1 MFDDHA
7 LGGKPL
13 FSHPKAIANP
23 TLKHHTMNCGRFKL
37 LSLLVVLPILSFGQ
51 LPEALEGRLK
61 RLESTDAKVTL
72 LLMTADSVLDYDL
85 DLAYAVG
92 LQALSLAATP
102 ENMAQSHVMM
112 ARIHTQKVQYDSSL
126 QYLLAAE
133 QIFIQEGL
141 DRELAKTYQEYQ
153 EVHTN
158 QKEYKSALEY
168 IFKASEIYQELDD
181 KYSLASAYN
190 DIAWIQQRQEEYETA
205 LEYGDKALKL
215 LDGESADELKG
226 TIHFTRGS
234 AYVSASSYDLA
245 LLELTTAMDYLQ
257 QAKASPLTLS
267 RVINSRGNAY
277 KLMGNHEAAILDYQS
292 NLALCEELN
301 HKRGIMV
308 SHANL
313 GHTHL
318 LNKDYNAA
326 LPFLLFAKDAME
338 STNDKANLWEQY
350 MHLSNTY
357 EAIGDFE
364 RALEFERKLAAENE
378 EYYEDKID
386 QLELET
392 QTKFETGQRQA
403 TIVLQEQTIK
413 QQRQRQLLILGLA
426 ILLGAVLLL
435 VYNNY
440 RNKKRLSAELQ
451 VKNQEKELLLKEIHH
466 RVKNNLQTISSL
478 LNLQSAQ
485 IKDKEIQG
493 AVVESKNRVRS
504 MALIHQKLY
513 QGENLAAIEMKE
525 YLQMLAE
532 NMIKSFGR
540 HRDLELL
547 IEMPEVEVDVDTAIP
562 IGLITNE
569 LLTNTLK
576 YAFPGGQSGMVQLS
590 LTHDHQEDQMCLI
603 LSDNGVGV
611 SSMSDEPD
619 ERRTNFGSQLVKL
632 LTTQLDGKMI
642 VNTENGFETIIN
654 FKKFKVY
661 SPSHSEASV

>member
-1 MFDDHA
+1 
-7 LGGKPL
+7 
-13 FSHPKAIANP
+13 
-23 TLKHHTMNCGRFKL
+23 MNCGRFFL
-37 LSLLVVLPILSFGQ
+37 LSLLVVLPFFSFSQ
-51 LPEALEGRLK
+51 LPEALEGKLK
-61 RLESTDAKVTL
+61 KLESTDAKVTL
-72 LLMTADSVLDYDL
+72 LLMVTDSLLDYDIA
-85 DLAYAVG
+85 LAYTVG
-92 LQALSLAATP
+92 RQALKLADTP
-102 ENMAQSHVMM
+102 TALAKCQVMM
-112 ARIHTQKVQYDSSL
+112 ASIHTQKVQYDSSL

-133 QIFIQEGL
+133 QIFRQEGL
-141 DRELAKTYQEYQ
+141 ESELARTYQEYQ

-158 QKEYKSALEY
+158 QKEYKLALEY
-168 IFKASEIYQELDD
+168 IFKASEIYQELGD

-190 DIAWIQQRQEEYETA
+190 DIAWVQQRQEEYETA
-205 LEYGDKALKL
+205 LEYGDKALEL
-215 LDGESADELKG
+215 LEGESADELKG

-234 AYVSASSYDLA
+234 AYVASYSFDLA

-257 QAKASPLTLS
+257 KAEVSPLTLS
-267 RVINSRGNAY
+267 RVINARGNAY
-277 KLMGNHEAAILDYQS
+277 KLMGKHEAAIQDYQS

-313 GHTHL
+313 GHAYL
-318 LNKDYNAA
+318 LNKNYEAA
-326 LPFLLFAKDAME
+326 IPYLLFAKDAME

-357 EAIGDFE
+357 EALGKYE
-364 RALEFERKLAAENE
+364 QALRYERKLAEENE

-403 TIVLQEQTIK
+403 TIVLQKQTI
-413 QQRQRQLLILGLA
+413 QQQKQRQLLMLGLA
-426 ILLGAVLLL
+426 VLLGAILLL

-440 RNKKRLSAELQ
+440 RSKKRLSAELK

-485 IKDKEIQG
+485 IKDKEIQD
-493 AVVESKNRVRS
+493 AVIESKNRVRS

-525 YLQMLAE
+525 YLRMLSE

-547 IEMPEVEVDVDTAIP
+547 VEMPAVDVDVDTAIP

-576 YAFPGGQSGMVQLS
+576 YAFPGGQSGLIQVS
-590 LTHDHQEDQMCLI
+590 LLHNPQENQMCLR
-603 LSDNGVGV
+603 LSDNGVGM
-611 SSMSDEPD
+611 SSMHGEPD
-619 ERRTNFGSQLVKL
+619 ERRTNFGSQLVQL
-632 LTTQLDGKMI
+632 LTTQLEGKLT
-642 VNTENGFETIIN
+642 VNTENGFDTIIN

-661 SPSHSEASV
+661 SPSHSGASV

>member
-1 MFDDHA
+1 M
-7 LGGKPL
+7 
-13 FSHPKAIANP
+13 S
-23 TLKHHTMNCGRFKL
+23 CGRSLL
-37 LSLLVVLPILSFGQ
+37 LSILVVLPFFSFGQ
-51 LPEALEGRLK
+51 LPEALEGKLK
-61 RLESTDAKVTL
+61 RLESTDAKVSL
-72 LLMTADSVLDYDL
+72 LLTAADSILDYDI
-85 DLAYAVG
+85 DLAYAIG
-92 LQALSLAATP
+92 RQALNVADTP
-102 ENMAQSHVMM
+102 PTMAKCQVVMASVH
-112 ARIHTQKVQYDSSL
+112 ARKVQYDSSL

-133 QIFIQEGL
+133 QIFKQEGFES
-141 DRELAKTYQEYQ
+141 ELAKTYQVYQ

-158 QKEYKSALEY
+158 QKEYKLALEY
-168 IFKASEIYQELDD
+168 IFKASEIYQKLDD
-181 KYSLASAYN
+181 KYNLASAYN
-190 DIAWIQQRQEEYETA
+190 DIAWVQQRQEEYETA
-205 LEYGDKALKL
+205 LEYGDKALEL
-215 LDGESADELKG
+215 LKGESADELKG

-234 AYVSASSYDLA
+234 AYVSASSFDLA
-245 LLELTTAMDYLQ
+245 LLELTKAMDYLQ
-257 QAKASPLTLS
+257 KAEASPLSLS

-277 KLMGNHEAAILDYQS
+277 KLMGNHEAAIQDYQS
-292 NLALCEELN
+292 NLALCEELD

-318 LNKDYNAA
+318 LNKNYNAA
-326 LPFLLFAKDAME
+326 LPYLLFAKEAME

-357 EAIGDFE
+357 EALGDYE
-364 RALEFERKLAAENE
+364 NALLYERKLATENE

-403 TIVLQEQTIK
+403 TIVLQEQTIQ

-426 ILLGAVLLL
+426 VLLGAVLLL

-440 RNKKRLSAELQ
+440 RNKKRLSAELE
-451 VKNQEKELLLKEIHH
+451 VKNREKELLLKEIHH

-493 AVVESKNRVRS
+493 AVIESKNRVRS

-525 YLQMLAE
+525 YLRMLSE

-547 IEMPEVEVDVDTAIP
+547 VEMPEVEVDVDTAIP

-576 YAFPGGQSGMVQLS
+576 YAFPGGQPGLIQVS
-590 LTHDHQEDQMCLI
+590 LVHDPKADQMCLK
-603 LSDNGVGV
+603 LSDNGVGIK
-611 SSMSDEPD
+611 SMNGETD

-661 SPSHSEASV
+661 SPSHSEASVQEYV

>member
-1 MFDDHA
+1 MNRGRLLLFV
-7 LGGKPL
+7 LLIVFTLPL
-13 FSHPKAIANP
+13 SSQQDLSLIQRVKQLETPAEKVNW
-23 TLKHHTMNCGRFKL
+23 L
-37 LSLLVVLPILSFGQ
+37 LSQ
-51 LPEALEGRLK
+51 
-61 RLESTDAKVTL
+61 
-72 LLMTADSVLDYDL
+72 ADSIVKYDL
-85 DLAYAVG
+85 ELAYQFGIYAMKIAEEG
-92 LQALSLAATP
+92 NEDLPLAKSHLA
-102 ENMAQSHVMM
+102 MAKLHV
-112 ARIHTQKVQYDSSL
+112 QKVQYDSSL

-133 QIFIQEGL
+133 QVFTAEDLQI
-141 DRELAKTYQEYQ
+141 ELAQTYLVYQ
-153 EVHTN
+153 EVHAN
-158 QKEYKSALEY
+158 QKEYKTGMEY
-168 IFKASEIYQELDD
+168 CFKAAKVYQDLGDNLG
-181 KYSLASAYN
+181 LATTYN
-190 DIAWIQQRQEEYETA
+190 EIAWIQTRQEEYEEA
-205 LEYGDKALKL
+205 LEYGDKGLQLIAEE
-215 LDGESADELKG
+215 DADELKG
-226 TIHFTRGS
+226 TLHFTRGS
-234 AYVSASSYDLA
+234 AYVSSSSYDLA
-245 LLELTTAMDYLQ
+245 LLELTKALDYLQ
-257 QAKASPLTLS
+257 RAKAPPITLS

-277 KLMGNHEAAILDYQS
+277 KLMGNHEAAIQDYQN
-292 NLALCEELN
+292 NLALCEELE

-313 GHTHL
+313 GHAHL
-318 LNKDYNAA
+318 LNKNYNAA
-326 LPFLLFAKDAME
+326 LPYLLFAKDAME

-357 EAIGDFE
+357 EAIGDYE
-364 RALEFERKLAAENE
+364 NALAYERKLATENE

-392 QTKFETGQRQA
+392 QIKFETGQRQA
-403 TIVLQEQTIK
+403 IIALQGQTIR
-413 QQRQRQLLILGLA
+413 QQRQRQLLIIGLA
-426 ILLGAVLLL
+426 VLLGAVLLL

-440 RNKKRLSAELQ
+440 RNKKRLSSELEI
-451 VKNQEKELLLKEIHH
+451 KNREKELLLKEIHH

-485 IKDKEIQG
+485 IKDKEVQG

-525 YLQMLAE
+525 YLQMLSE

-547 IEMPEVEVDVDTAIP
+547 VEMPKVEIDVDTAIP

-576 YAFPGGQSGMVQLS
+576 YAFPGGQPGLIQVS
-590 LTHDHQEDQMCLI
+590 LIHDPTENQMCLR
-603 LSDNGVGV
+603 LSDNGVGMK
-611 SSMSDEPD
+611 SMNGEAD

-632 LTTQLDGKMI
+632 LTTQLDGKMK

>member
-1 MFDDHA
+1 M
-7 LGGKPL
+7 
-13 FSHPKAIANP
+13 S
-23 TLKHHTMNCGRFKL
+23 CGRFL
-37 LSLLVVLPILSFGQ
+37 LLPILAVLPFFSFGQ
-51 LPEALEGRLK
+51 LSEALEGKLK
-61 RLESTDAKVTL
+61 KLESTDAKVSL
-72 LLMTADSVLDYDL
+72 LLSAADSILDYDI
-85 DLAYAVG
+85 DLAFAVG
-92 LQALSLAATP
+92 RQALKLADTP
-102 ENMAQSHVMM
+102 TTMAKSQVMM

-133 QIFIQEGL
+133 QIFKEEGL
-141 DRELAKTYQEYQ
+141 EGELAKTYQVYQ

-181 KYSLASAYN
+181 KYSLASTYN
-190 DIAWIQQRQEEYETA
+190 DIAWVQQRQEEYETA
-205 LEYGDKALKL
+205 LEYGDKALAL
-215 LDGESADELKG
+215 LEGESADELKG
-226 TIHFTRGS
+226 TIHFTRGT
-234 AYVSASSYDLA
+234 AYVSAYSFDLA
-245 LLELTTAMDYLQ
+245 LLELTKAMDYLQ
-257 QAKASPLTLS
+257 KAEASPLNLS

-318 LNKDYNAA
+318 LNKNYKTA
-326 LPFLLFAKDAME
+326 LPYLLFAKDAME

-357 EAIGDFE
+357 EALGDYE
-364 RALEFERKLAAENE
+364 KALLYERKLAAENE
-378 EYYEDKID
+378 AYYEDKID

-403 TIVLQEQTIK
+403 TIVLQEQTIQ
-413 QQRQRQLLILGLA
+413 QQRQRQLLIIGLA
-426 ILLGAVLLL
+426 VLLGAVLLL

-440 RNKKRLSAELQ
+440 RNKKRLSAELE

-485 IKDKEIQG
+485 IKDKKIQG
-493 AVVESKNRVRS
+493 AVIESKNRVRS

-525 YLQMLAE
+525 YLRMLSE

-540 HRDLELL
+540 HRDLELVV
-547 IEMPEVEVDVDTAIP
+547 EMPEVEVDVDTAIP

-576 YAFPGGQSGMVQLS
+576 YAFPGGQPGLIQVS
-590 LTHDHQEDQMCLI
+590 LTHDLEQDQMCLR
-603 LSDNGVGV
+603 LSDNGVGME
-611 SSMSDEPD
+611 SMNGEPD
-619 ERRTNFGSQLVKL
+619 ERRSNFGSQLVKL
-632 LTTQLDGKMI
+632 LTTQLEGKMV

-661 SPSHSEASV
+661 SPSHSEVSV